1 MTSPFAS
8 PFAFAPP
15 RGSGSPATAPPAPPA
30 PLPPF
35 PPTAPRLDPRLP
47 AGPLDSAW
55 QRCRESLPLIS
66 PANKRK
72 LRVLVVGSGLAGA
85 SAAATLAEQ
94 GYRVQLVTYHD
105 SPRRAHSVAA
115 QGGINAAKNYAG
127 DGDSIGRLFRDTLK
141 GGDFR
146 AREAGCH
153 RLAEIS
159 GAIIDQ
165 CVAQGV
171 PFAREYGGNLANR
184 NFGGALVSR
193 TFYARGQTGQQLLYG
208 AYQALM
214 RQVAA
219 GRVELLTR
227 REMVELI
234 CVDGVAR
241 GVVCR
246 HGLSGA
252 LETFTA
258 HAVLLASGG
267 YSNVFYLSTNAVK
280 SNVSAIWRAHLQGA
294 CFANP
299 CFTQIHPTCIPAGD
313 IWQSKLTLMSE
324 SLRNDGRVWLPA
336 QAGDGRQAAAIPE
349 AERDY
354 FLERQYPT
362 YGNMVPRDVA
372 SRRARELCLEGRG
385 VGPGGRGVYL
395 DLAEAIR
402 RDGREAIESRYGN
415 LLEMYARITGE
426 DPIASP
432 LRIYPAPHYTMGGLW
447 VDYHLMSTIPGLFVL
462 GEANFSEHGANR
474 LGASALMQGLADGYF
489 IAPATVTAWLAGHP
503 QPQIGADHPACRA
516 AVAAAKVRIAALRP
530 EAARPVGGDGTGGRT
545 VTDLHRELGLLMIEV
560 CGISRSAPELR
571 RGLAA
576 VEALRQEF
584 RDRVRVPDHGA
595 GPDEALERALRL
607 EDFLGLADL
616 MLRDALAREE
626 SCGAHFREEFQT
638 PEGEAQ
644 RDDARFAH
652 IAAWEHREGAQPER
666 HTEPLTFSA
675 MAPSQ
680 RNYR

>member
-1 MTSPFAS
+1 
-8 PFAFAPP
+8 
-15 RGSGSPATAPPAPPA
+15 
-30 PLPPF
+30 
-35 PPTAPRLDPRLP
+35 
-47 AGPLDSAW
+47 
-55 QRCRESLPLIS
+55 
-66 PANKRK
+66 
-72 LRVLVVGSGLAGA
+72 VLVVGSGLAGA

-127 DGDSIGRLFRDTLK
+127 DGDSIDRLFRDTVK

-146 AREAGCH
+146 ARESGCH

-171 PFAREYGGNLANR
+171 PFARDYGGTLANR
-184 NFGGALVSR
+184 SFGGALVSR

-246 HGLSGA
+246 HALSGA

-258 HAVLLASGG
+258 NAVLLASGG

-280 SNVSAIWRAHLQGA
+280 SNASAIWRAHLQGA

-313 IWQSKLTLMSE
+313 TWQSKLTLMSE

-336 QAGDGRQAAAIPE
+336 QPGDGRPAAAIPE
-349 AERDY
+349 AQRDY

-426 DPIASP
+426 DPLASP

-489 IAPATVTAWLAGHP
+489 IAPATVTAWLASYP
-503 QPQIGADHPACRA
+503 QPEVGADHPACRA
-516 AVAAAKVRIAALRP
+516 ALAAAQARIAALRP
-530 EAARPVGGDGTGGRT
+530 APGRSSGGGAPGDGGGGRT
-545 VTDLHRELGLLMIEV
+545 AMNLHRELGLLMIEV

-584 RDRVRVPDHGA
+584 GERVRVPDHGP

-638 PEGEAQ
+638 PEGEAR

-652 IAAWEHREGAQPER
+652 IAAWEYREGGAPVR
-666 HTEPLTFSA
+666 HSEPLTFTA